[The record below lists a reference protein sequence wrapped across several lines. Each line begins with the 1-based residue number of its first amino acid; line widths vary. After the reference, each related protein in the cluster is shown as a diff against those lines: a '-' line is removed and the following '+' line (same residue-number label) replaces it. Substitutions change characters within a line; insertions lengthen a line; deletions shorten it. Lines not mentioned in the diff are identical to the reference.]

1 MTGKTRK
8 QQLEEML
15 AEDPNDPFLRY
26 GLAMEHA
33 GAGDLEGAVRCL
45 RELIAASPAY
55 VPAYQQAGQVLTRLG
70 RIDEAKEVFRQG
82 IAAAAREGNQ
92 HAQGEMEGFLDGLE

>member
-26 GLAMEHA
+26 GLALEHA
-33 GAGDLEGAVRCL
+33 GAGDLEAAVRGL
-45 RELIAASPAY
+45 RELIAGTPAY
-55 VPAYQQAGQVLTRLG
+55 VPAYLQAGQMLTRLG
-70 RIDEAKEVFRQG
+70 RVDEAREVFRQG
-82 IAAAAREGNQ
+82 IAVAAKEGDQ
-92 HAQGEMEGFLDGLE
+92 HAEGEMQGMLDGLE